1 MKLDLDIDSKVSINK
16 KTSKRE
22 LLEGEISKVDDFA
35 KKTKKFINKNE
46 QHLNSGEETDSA
58 DIAQGWVR

>member
-22 LLEGEISKVDDFA
+22 LLEGEISKVDDFV

-46 QHLNSGEETDSA
+46 QHLNSGEETDSD

>member
-1 MKLDLDIDSKVSINK
+1 MLKAEIIKHNFKKNSNAVTKVTKVS
-16 KTSKRE
+16 SKRPF
-22 LLEGEISKVDDFA
+22 V

-46 QHLNSGEETDSA
+46 QHLNSGDETDSD